1 MCSGYYLLRMLNHT
15 LGQETFLRGCRQ
27 YIRQHKFGVVNQRD
41 FWKALT
47 SQAHKDGSLAP
58 GLELY
63 RLMNAWTSRPG
74 FPVVTVGRNYTAR
87 SATITQVCYRIQHL
101 SFCPPTSGGSLVNTA

>member
-1 MCSGYYLLRMLNHT
+1 VS
-15 LGQETFLRGCRQ
+15 
-27 YIRQHKFGVVNQRD
+27 QRD
-41 FWKALT
+41 FWKALNT
-47 SQAHKDGSLAP
+47 QAHKDGSLAP

-87 SATITQVCYRIQHL
+87 SATITQVCCRIQHL
-101 SFCPPTSGGSLVNTA
+101 SFCAPTLGGSLVNTA